1 MYNFGLYDKNISGG
15 VIVKKN
21 LLSDKKHCKGSKG
34 FYTALGISAVM
45 IGSACIFAYQQGE
58 KLTDRQLKA
67 QQDLR
72 SPRKKQ
78 LTARST
84 TYPRPQLPLTA

>member
-21 LLSDKKHCKGSKG
+21 LLSDKKYGKGSKG

-45 IGSACIFAYQQGE
+45 IGSAAYFEYINGVRDGWDLNAIPNLKLGE
-58 KLTDRQLKA
+58 R
-67 QQDLR
+67 
-72 SPRKKQ
+72 
-78 LTARST
+78 
-84 TYPRPQLPLTA
+84 